1 MRIFHNV
8 TEADRRLWK
17 APLVSQLFPFLWA
30 EPHHA
35 DVSLSCEDRSW
46 QNDFSNS
53 RSRITAWVARFLLKR
68 SWRTVPVARHLTNVS
83 VCFIQ
88 LSKSCGESV
97 LLSYKSRWQS
107 RKEGG
112 ILNHAPLKTAYSS
125 GSKSISSIS
134 KPKIILIS
142 ASLIR
147 PFNSMSTTI

>member
-8 TEADRRLWK
+8 TEAGRRLWK

-35 DVSLSCEDRSW
+35 DVSLFCEDRSW

-53 RSRITAWVARFLLKR
+53 RSRITAWVARFLLER

-107 RKEGG
+107 RKEGD
-112 ILNHAPLKTAYSS
+112 I
-125 GSKSISSIS
+125 KSC
-134 KPKIILIS
+134 S
-142 ASLIR
+142 AKNCL
-147 PFNSMSTTI
+147 FFWF